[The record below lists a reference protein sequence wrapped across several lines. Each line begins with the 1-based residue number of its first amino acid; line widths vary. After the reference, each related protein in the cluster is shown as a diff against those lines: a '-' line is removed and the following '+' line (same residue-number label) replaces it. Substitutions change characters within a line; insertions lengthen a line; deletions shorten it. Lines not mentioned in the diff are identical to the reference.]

1 MLIGWYRL
9 CYAERHR
16 VLDNVMSQEFD
27 WRHTVYKTCL
37 VILTAGY
44 NGHIPLPFHFLSTVL
59 PSGKTSLILPV
70 GKADGT
76 GEAVLLVLSYLTPGK
91 RDS

>member
-1 MLIGWYRL
+1 
-9 CYAERHR
+9 
-16 VLDNVMSQEFD
+16 MSQDFD

-37 VILTAGY
+37 VILTAFRR
-44 NGHIPLPFHFLSTVL
+44 GHVPPRFHFLSTVL
-59 PSGKTSLILPV
+59 PVGKTSLILPV

-76 GEAVLLVLSYLTPGK
+76 GGAGLLVLSYLTPGK

>member
-1 MLIGWYRL
+1 MIGWYRL

-16 VLDNVMSQEFD
+16 VLDTLMSHDFD

-37 VILTAGY
+37 VISTAY
-44 NGHIPLPFHFLSTVL
+44 IKGHVPPRFHFLSTVL
-59 PSGKTSLILPV
+59 PEGKTSLILPV

-76 GEAVLLVLSYLTPGK
+76 GEAVLLVQSYLTSGK
-91 RDS
+91 TDS